1 MLMRLL
7 PNFSLGLLF
16 AISCTGVAA
25 QPLLERVNV
34 DIAATSRYYFEST
47 QTPQINIDDLAYGAR
62 GEVMASQRFGVVK
75 FDAKLFA
82 NWDSADDHRRYAD
95 IRQAK
100 LSARW
105 GNIRAAAGVDTFF
118 WGVSESINLVNV
130 INQSD
135 IRESLDSKVKQGQ
148 TFASLSYRLDA
159 GEIGLYFLPTFSAR
173 QFPLRPAY
181 GLPIS
186 DSNHYQDNEKNGG
199 IAARGL
205 FYLDDFEF
213 AVGYFNGTR
222 RDPLLIR
229 QPQAAELTPFYLQT
243 ETLLFD
249 AVYLSDS
256 LTYKWEFKTG
266 RELDSGFVASNIG
279 IEYPIYA
286 LEETLQELVVIAEY
300 VFDDRGDRA
309 ESHGQNDLFLG
320 TKFEF
325 AENSGQIRLLYSYDM
340 DNGSQ
345 YAEASCQY
353 RLNDYLRIKAK
364 IMGVLSATADAK
376 RLYAL
381 KNEEFAKFS
390 FHYAF

>member
-1 MLMRLL
+1 MSLL
-7 PNFSLGLLF
+7 PRFILGLLLV
-16 AISCTGVAA
+16 IGSTRVMA
-25 QPLLERVNV
+25 QPLVDSLNI

-47 QTPQINIDDLAYGAR
+47 QTPKINIDDLAYGAR
-62 GEVMASQRFGVVK
+62 GELQVSHRFGVVK

-82 NWDSADDHRRYAD
+82 NWDSADDHRRYTD

-100 LSARW
+100 LSGRW
-105 GNIRAAAGVDTFF
+105 GNFSAAAGMDTFF

-135 IRESLDSKVKQGQ
+135 IRESLDNKVKQGQ

-159 GEIGLYFLPTFSAR
+159 GEVGLYFLPAFSAR
-173 QFPLRPAY
+173 EFPLRPAY

-186 DSNHYQDNEKNGG
+186 DVERYEDNDKNGG

-205 FYLDDFEF
+205 FYVDEFEF
-213 AVGYFNGTR
+213 ALGYFSGTR
-222 RDPLLIR
+222 RDPLLLR
-229 QPQAAELTPFYLQT
+229 HPQASELTPFYIQT
-243 ETLLFD
+243 ENLLFD

-266 RELDSGFVASNIG
+266 RELGSGFVASNIG
-279 IEYPIYA
+279 LEYPVYA
-286 LEETLQELVVIAEY
+286 VEEILQEWVVIAEY

-309 ESHGQNDLFLG
+309 ESHGDNDLFIG

-325 AENSGQIRLLYSYDM
+325 AENAAQLRLLYSYDM
-340 DNGSQ
+340 DNASQ

-353 RLNDYLRIKAK
+353 RLNDFLRIKAK
-364 IMGVLSATADAK
+364 VMGVLSATEEAK

-381 KNEEFAKFS
+381 KNEEFVKFS
-390 FHYAF
+390 IHYAF